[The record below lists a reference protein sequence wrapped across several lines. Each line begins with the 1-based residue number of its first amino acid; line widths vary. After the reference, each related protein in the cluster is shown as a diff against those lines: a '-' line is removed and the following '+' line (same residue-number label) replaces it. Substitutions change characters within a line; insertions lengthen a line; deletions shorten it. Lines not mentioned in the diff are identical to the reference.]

1 MFFWFFKIILSQK
14 ECVVTHRTMHTPTA
28 TLAEAPT
35 RHICNQVSPSIPR
48 PSPIINHYVD
58 LNRSIPA
65 FSDEIEGNRKESYV
79 DNICTPLEKIEENQY
94 QKDEKHADISENLVD
109 GNIQPVELS
118 SNEILKNSIEVNSLE
133 FEAEVE
139 KTKTIEEQPT
149 RTTEDN
155 TLNEQKNSRSS
166 RQSPEIEMKN
176 DPDVSNVIH
185 QSAFSSEC
193 NGTHSST
200 VVTSTTESNEVVLA
214 STSCNENEVKANI
227 LNGSH
232 HRQTTLFS
240 TSRRDV
246 RSTRRPSLT
255 AHPRNTLGDASS
267 LETKTYVNSR
277 LKSRSTK
284 VSVSGNTV
292 EEGVRNSTSKTSGSA
307 VATKRRHSAI
317 SQSVVNTIEESCIL
331 QEPCVKRRTRSEDR
345 PNPVDEN
352 DPANQATKDASSSMN
367 WSSTDSNI
375 ARSTAVATTVP
386 VQERLPSLNSFQ
398 RNLEKKATPVKAIR
412 RPSIKGLLK
421 QLWAASLSA
430 REWDQGR
437 SNRSNNC
444 NERRIKRTVSIIG
457 SSDNTTVPQRW
468 LRLVSLSF
476 DLFFFYRVYY
486 LVFKLSLHLRELILQ
501 FLTCYICI
509 CLYSRSDTIAA
520 TPVKTLRSRNVDIT
534 GHTISP
540 QLVHQYGIVKQ
551 SRLSLPCKLKHSS
564 NNGFL
569 QSSRVRSSSL
579 SSSIKQTSSNTGN
592 GACSTISST
601 NTGCN
606 SSSGMAKRVKS
617 PYNPSARSL
626 STRSRIKRLGK

>member
-1 MFFWFFKIILSQK
+1 
-14 ECVVTHRTMHTPTA
+14 MHTPTA